1 MPTPL
6 VATGSIVTGSVSD
19 NGPEILLLVTALE
32 ALNTQA
38 TAMELL
44 IKGVSASIGIIETN
58 LGRSVRGNLVPG
70 PNFGAAVGVKSS
82 NDAYT
87 YSVNAAV
94 LQRRNQLS
102 SPEDQFPIPP
112 AQPGEVG
119 L

>member
-1 MPTPL
+1 MPAILP
-6 VATGSIVTGSVSD
+6 ATGQFTGGTTD
-19 NGPEILLLVTALE
+19 NSLEFTALKT
-32 ALNTQA
+32 ALVSLNTQA

-44 IKGVSASIGIIETN
+44 IKGVSATVGLIETN
-58 LGRSVRGNLVPG
+58 LSRSVRGNLVPG
-70 PNFGAAVGVKSS
+70 PSFGAAVGVKSS

-112 AQPGEVG
+112 AQPGETG